1 MIKLYFLLAALVAF
15 IATTQ
20 GGINASFPA
29 VLAFS
34 VIYYPVAT
42 YLKKWLYIQKLA
54 RYARQTEN
62 IYEASLYKRDKEV
75 HKRAQEHRKLLIA
88 SGNKLSVKVLEF
100 YFRDAEHLQ
109 ETWEEFEE
117 RVEKAME
124 EDRASRHKVLNGK
137 SRNWYLHY
145 VLRQDQVDL

>member
-1 MIKLYFLLAALVAF
+1 
-15 IATTQ
+15 
-20 GGINASFPA
+20 